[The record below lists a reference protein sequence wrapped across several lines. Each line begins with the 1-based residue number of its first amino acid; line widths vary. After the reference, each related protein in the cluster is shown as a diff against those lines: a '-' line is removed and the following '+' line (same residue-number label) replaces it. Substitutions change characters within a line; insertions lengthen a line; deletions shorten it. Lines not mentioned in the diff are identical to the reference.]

1 MLNFEC
7 IWDVK
12 VYILWTA
19 QKELDEFLYVMPDN
33 GMKIGDSLTFF
44 PVLILL
50 HVMVSILSVEEIHE
64 NEI

>member
-1 MLNFEC
+1 MYLGCES
-7 IWDVK
+7 
-12 VYILWTA
+12 ILWTA
-19 QKELDEFLYVMPDN
+19 QKELDEILYVMPDN
-33 GMKIGDSLTFF
+33 GMKIGDLLTFF